1 MNSIRN
7 RVRLIGNV
15 GNAPEV
21 KEVGK
26 NRIKKVMLSLATN
39 EYRVNDAGEK
49 SEDTQWHHVVAFGK
63 LAELMEKYVT
73 KGKELAV
80 EGKLVYHNYEDS
92 AGNKKFITE
101 ILADE
106 FLLLGK

>member
-26 NRIKKVMLSLATN
+26 NRTKRAVLSLATHD
-39 EYRVNDAGEK
+39 YRVNDAGEK
-49 SEDTQWHHVVAFGK
+49 SEDTQWHYVVAFGK
-63 LAELMEKYVT
+63 LAEVMEKYVT

-80 EGKLVYHNYEDS
+80 EGKLVYRNYEDS
-92 AGNKKFITE
+92 AGNKKYLTE

-106 FLLLGK
+106 LLLLGK

>member
-26 NRIKKVMLSLATN
+26 NRTKKVVLNLATN
-39 EYRVNDAGEK
+39 EYRQNEAGEK
-49 SEDTQWHHVVAFGK
+49 IEETQWHHVVAWGK
-63 LAELMEKYVT
+63 LAELMERFVT

-80 EGKLVYHNYEDS
+80 EGKLVYHSYEDS

-101 ILADE
+101 IVADE
-106 FLLLGK
+106 VLLLGK